1 MFTVLIKILCI
12 SFNSY
17 LRGRTQRTK
26 INYSYS
32 TFADIPFS
40 VPQGSVLGPLLFNIY
55 IYDLFLEDS
64 DIDTA
69 NYSVD
74 NTPYVCSSDLNSAIF
89 KLQRYTKKNFRWFY
103 NNNFISTTG
112 KSHLI
117 VSTKENLE
125 IQV

>member
-64 DIDTA
+64 DIDT
-69 NYSVD
+69 
-74 NTPYVCSSDLNSAIF
+74 
-89 KLQRYTKKNFRWFY
+89 
-103 NNNFISTTG
+103 
-112 KSHLI
+112 SHLI